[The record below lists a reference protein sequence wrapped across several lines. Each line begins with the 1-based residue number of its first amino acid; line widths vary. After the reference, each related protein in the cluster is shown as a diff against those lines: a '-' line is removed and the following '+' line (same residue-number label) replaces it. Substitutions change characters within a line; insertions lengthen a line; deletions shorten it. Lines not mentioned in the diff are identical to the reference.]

1 MSTKT
6 VCDKFQIILITGVFM
21 AAGDATAVAFAAVIL
36 FAEVFIDL

>member
-21 AAGDATAVAFAAVIL
+21 GAGAAIAVAFAAVFL